1 MKKSTHFLLLVI
13 LTTLSK
19 TYGQQIQG
27 LQSSNYGGVYRT
39 TYNPSVLGGS
49 KLKFQINLG
58 AIEGSIN
65 HRYFI
70 FIGKNSLLYPLLAA
84 HSTKELYGRSRT
96 MGSLVEKEPV
106 YLTSEIRWPS
116 AMFSIGKYHGVA
128 LQFRSRGFVQG
139 QNIPEPVRNLYFK
152 RLDTGSTP
160 AVTEPWGP
168 FTLTQQSFS
177 EMSISYGLQL
187 IDMEDHKLKFG
198 ITGKRIFGARISYLK
213 GNSRQYSIQGD
224 GTNPDNST
232 LKLSN
237 LDYES
242 GYSQVTKSVNIGSLF
257 DADQYGLGWAYDL
270 GFSYELGSYWKSET
284 EKFDENPSY
293 LLRLSGSLTDIGKIK
308 YKTQNS
314 RKITGHVDQAVID
327 QTALEKISDEGAQG
341 FMDIFP
347 AETDTTFRQTVKLP
361 QAFHLEADIQVFKNF
376 YLNLAQT
383 KRLADTPKDPLNIY
397 IPNTFTITP
406 RFEDEDSDFAF
417 PISFV
422 QGNKGP
428 IFGAMAHFG
437 PIFLGFSNVNVIFSK
452 NSRASMVYLGVSA
465 WKINRRKSK

>member
-1 MKKSTHFLLLVI
+1 MKKSTHFLFLFI
-13 LTTLSK
+13 LTTVSG

-49 KLKFQINLG
+49 KLKFQINIG
-58 AIEGSIN
+58 TIEGSIN

-116 AMFSIGKYHGVA
+116 AMFSIGKYQGVA

-160 AVTEPWGP
+160 AITEAWGA
-168 FTLTQQSFS
+168 FSLTQQSFS
-177 EMSISYGLQL
+177 EMSMSYGLQVVDL
-187 IDMEDHKLKFG
+187 EDHKLKFG
-198 ITGKRIFGARISYLK
+198 VTGKRIFGARISYLK
-213 GNSRQYSIQGD
+213 GNAENYSIQSD
-224 GTNPDNST
+224 GTDPDINT
-232 LKLSN
+232 LKLKN
-237 LDYES
+237 FNYES
-242 GYSQVTKSVNIGSLF
+242 GYSQVTKSVNIGNLF

-270 GFSYELGSYWKSET
+270 GFTYEFGSFWKSET
-284 EKFDENPSY
+284 ETFDDNPSY
-293 LLRLSGSLTDIGKIK
+293 ILRLSGSLTDIGSIK
-308 YKTQNS
+308 YKTKNS
-314 RKITGHVDQAVID
+314 RVITGDIDQTVID
-327 QTALEKISDEGAQG
+327 QSNLEKISDEGAQG
-341 FMDIFP
+341 FIGIFP
-347 AETDTTFRQTVKLP
+347 VATDTIFRQSVKLP

-383 KRLADTPKDPLNIY
+383 KRLSNTQDPLNIY
-397 IPNTFTITP
+397 IPNSFTITP

-417 PISFV
+417 PVSFV

-437 PIFLGFSNVNVIFSK
+437 PVFLGFSNVNVIFSK
-452 NSRASMVYLGVSA
+452 NSRASMVYLGVSV
-465 WKINRRKSK
+465 WKLNRNNSK

>member
-1 MKKSTHFLLLVI
+1 MKKSTHFLFLLI
-13 LTTLSK
+13 LITLSR

-27 LQSSNYGGVYRT
+27 LQNSNYGGVYRT
-39 TYNPSVLGGS
+39 SYNPSVLGGS
-49 KLKFQINLG
+49 RLKFQVNIG
-58 AIEGSIN
+58 TIEGSIN
-65 HRYFI
+65 HRYLI

-84 HSTKELYGRSRT
+84 HSNKELYGRSRT
-96 MGSLVEKEPV
+96 MGSLVEKDPV

-116 AMFSIGKYHGVA
+116 AMFSIGKYQGVA

-139 QNIPEPVRNLYFK
+139 QNIPAPIRNLYFK

-160 AVTEPWGP
+160 AITEAWGS
-168 FTLTQQSFS
+168 FSLTQQSFS
-177 EMSISYGLQL
+177 EMSMSYGLQVVDL
-187 IDMEDHKLKFG
+187 EDHKLKFG
-198 ITGKRIFGARISYLK
+198 VTGKRIFGARISYLK
-213 GNSRQYSIQGD
+213 GNAENYSIQND
-224 GTNPDNST
+224 GADPDNST
-232 LKLSN
+232 LKLN
-237 LDYES
+237 NFNYES
-242 GYSQVTKSVNIGSLF
+242 GYSQVTKSVNIGNLF
-257 DADQYGLGWAYDL
+257 DSDQYGLGWAYDL
-270 GFSYELGSYWKSET
+270 GFTYEFGSYWKSGT

-293 LLRLSGSLTDIGKIK
+293 ILRLSGSLTDIGKIN

-314 RKITGHVDQAVID
+314 RKITGDINQALID
-327 QTALEKISDEGAQG
+327 QSNLEKISDDGSQG
-341 FMDIFP
+341 FIGIFP
-347 AETDTTFRQTVKLP
+347 AASDTTFRRSVKLP

-383 KRLADTPKDPLNIY
+383 KRLGSTQDPLNIY

-417 PISFV
+417 PVSFV

-437 PIFLGFSNVNVIFSK
+437 PVFLGFSNVNVIFSK

-465 WKINRRKSK
+465 WKINRKKSK